1 MVLFW
6 FQNEITSYDEIHFLL
21 TVCWFVE
28 TRKKRKVKKIYF
40 SSWKCIVSF
49 EYKGSD
55 ELEYSSSDCE
65 WNSLTWNWNILL

>member
-1 MVLFW
+1 MVSFS
-6 FQNEITSYDEIHFLL
+6 FQNEITSYDEIHFISFL
-21 TVCWFVE
+21 WFVCLLKRE
-28 TRKKRKVKKIYF
+28 RRREKSRKYF

-65 WNSLTWNWNILL
+65 

>member
-1 MVLFW
+1 MMKC
-6 FQNEITSYDEIHFLL
+6 ISFLSL
-21 TVCWFVE
+21 FVE
-28 TRKKRKVKKIYF
+28 TRVKEEKSQEKYF

-65 WNSLTWNWNILL
+65 